1 MYTTDIS
8 GNKVLLVW
16 KFPISY
22 SMNSSSFVLF
32 ALFFSTPPNEILMQL
47 PNLNKKFY

>member
-1 MYTTDIS
+1 MEIS
-8 GNKVLLVW
+8 NLL
-16 KFPISY
+16 FY
-22 SMNSSSFVLF
+22 EFLSFVLF